1 MTQIKF
7 LLNFLQLLMANLNM
21 ELKLQ
26 YIPMANGCMLVI
38 EDMDL
43 FLSIISTRMLTTSLL
58 FIRYACVIKPQEK
71 TFENP
76 F

>member
-1 MTQIKF
+1 
-7 LLNFLQLLMANLNM
+7 MANLNM

-43 FLSIISTRMLTTSLL
+43 FLSIISMRMLTTSLL
-58 FIRYACVIKPQEK
+58 FIRYACVIFKPDEK
-71 TFENP
+71 TLEYP